1 MLALETAPNGA
12 GICVCVF
19 KRIKKKYFKKQ
30 RLAICSPSSSLSS
43 RFNSPTEVKE
53 MTSGEREKG
62 RAAGRG
68 SGDGESR
75 STLSSITTR
84 SDRRCRAEWALLG
97 SSS

>member
-53 MTSGEREKG
+53 MTSGGEGERQS
-62 RAAGRG
+62 
-68 SGDGESR
+68 SGQGQ
-75 STLSSITTR
+75 
-84 SDRRCRAEWALLG
+84 RRRREQVDSLINNHKVRQAVP
-97 SSS
+97 S